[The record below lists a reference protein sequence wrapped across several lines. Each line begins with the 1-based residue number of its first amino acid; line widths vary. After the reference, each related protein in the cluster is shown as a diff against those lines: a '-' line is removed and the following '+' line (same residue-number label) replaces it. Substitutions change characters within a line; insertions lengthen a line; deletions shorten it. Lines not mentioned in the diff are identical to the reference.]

1 MTRTLLA
8 ATLLALL
15 APLARAEEHKGKIA
29 GWATPD
35 EGFARARSERKAILL
50 VFSASWC
57 GYCRQ
62 LAQGAFSDDAVVRSA
77 AGLIPIYVDCTAKG
91 SHPELQQRYGVTGFP
106 TVLFAGPDG
115 AAIGPM
121 NERDAAGVKAH
132 IDRVVAQFAPAPR
145 ARAPRTPGSTEAP
158 PPVELSPPGAR
169 VPVTEAATIE
179 EGLARAR
186 EDGKLLAVIYTDDA
200 QVARQ
205 QAVERV
211 LTALQAPGLDQL
223 PERFTWVR
231 RPVSDSLGLPT
242 PEAEAHDA
250 SRSPTV
256 VLFDPWA
263 EAPAGRPFPSL
274 ETEDD
279 LKKLRAALEKATLDA
294 ARAGHPPRP
303 APKPAAPKPQAP
315 GKPTTAPSRR

>member
-1 MTRTLLA
+1 MTRASLV
-8 ATLLALL
+8 ATLLLGL
-15 APLARAEEHKGKIA
+15 ASAVQAEEHKGKIA
-29 GWATPD
+29 GWAMPD
-35 EGFARARSERKAILL
+35 EGFARARTERKAALV

-62 LAQGAFSDDAVVRSA
+62 LAQGAFSDPGVVQAA
-77 AGLIPIYVDCTAKG
+77 AGLVPIYVDCSADG
-91 SHPELQQRYGVTGFP
+91 AFPELRQKYSVSGYP
-106 TVLFAGPDG
+106 TVVFADPSG
-115 AAIGPM
+115 APIERM
-121 NERDAAGVKAH
+121 NERDAPGVKAH
-132 IDRVVAQFAPAPR
+132 MDQIVARFAPAPR
-145 ARAPRTPGSTEAP
+145 APRKPGSTEAA

-169 VPVTEAATIE
+169 VPVTEATTIE
-179 EGLARAR
+179 EGLAKAR
-186 EDGKLLAVIYTDDA
+186 EDNKLLAVIYTDDA

-231 RPVSDSLGLPT
+231 RPVSDDVGLPT
-242 PEAEAHDA
+242 AEAEAHDA

-294 ARAGHPPRP
+294 ARAGHPPKARPKPPAQPEPP
-303 APKPAAPKPQAP
+303 AP
-315 GKPTTAPSRR
+315 PTTASPRGR